1 MAKLI
6 VTMNTTRGAYGS
18 PKSWNPEHTENAS
31 LPNFTLPFTF
41 HQRATDQALNGI
53 LIAVLGIVMVSLGC
67 TMQLSKIKT
76 HFWKPKGV
84 AIAVVAQYGIMP
96 LTAFALGKLFH
107 LGPIESLAVLI
118 CGCCPGGNLSNIFSL
133 AAKGDMNLS
142 IVMTT
147 CSTLLALGLMPLLLY
162 LYSRGLYQGNLE
174 GKVPY
179 KGIVISL
186 AMMLIP
192 CTIGI
197 FLNEKKPQYAR
208 LIIKAGMI
216 VLLVSSVPIIALFV
230 TSVGNSILIIFSPPL
245 LGTSALMPFIGFLLG
260 YMLSSFFKLNDRCRR
275 TVCMET
281 GCQNVQL
288 CSTIL
293 KVAFAPDVIGP
304 LFFFPFLYMVF
315 QLGEGF
321 LLILAFRVHEKLK
334 KPNDTAKM
342 IYTAVDDL
350 AQETKPPRPL
360 RNTSKIGGYYRSSTP
375 QIHPPM
381 VQVISSAPGLLNS
394 SSFA

>member
-1 MAKLI
+1 M
-6 VTMNTTRGAYGS
+6 
-18 PKSWNPEHTENAS
+18 
-31 LPNFTLPFTF
+31 
-41 HQRATDQALNGI
+41 
-53 LIAVLGIVMVSLGC
+53 
-67 TMQLSKIKT
+67 
-76 HFWKPKGV
+76 
-84 AIAVVAQYGIMP
+84 
-96 LTAFALGKLFH
+96 
-107 LGPIESLAVLI
+107 
-118 CGCCPGGNLSNIFSL
+118 
-133 AAKGDMNLS
+133 
-142 IVMTT
+142 
-147 CSTLLALGLMPLLLY
+147 
-162 LYSRGLYQGNLE
+162 
-174 GKVPY
+174 
-179 KGIVISL
+179 
-186 AMMLIP
+186 
-192 CTIGI
+192 
-197 FLNEKKPQYAR
+197 NEKKPQYAR

-230 TSVGNSILIIFSPPL
+230 ASVGNSILIILSPPL

-293 KVAFAPDVIGP
+293 KLAFAPDVIGP
-304 LFFFPFLYMVF
+304 LFFFPFLYLVF

-360 RNTSKIGGYYRSSTP
+360 RNTSKIGGY
-375 QIHPPM
+375 
-381 VQVISSAPGLLNS
+381 
-394 SSFA
+394 